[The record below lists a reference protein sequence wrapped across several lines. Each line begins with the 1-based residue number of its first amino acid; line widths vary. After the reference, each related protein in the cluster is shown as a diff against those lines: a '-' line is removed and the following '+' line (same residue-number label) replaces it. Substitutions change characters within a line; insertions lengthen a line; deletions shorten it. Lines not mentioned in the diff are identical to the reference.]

1 MRFWELKEK
10 EVINCKDGK
19 RLGYVTD
26 LEFDECSGQICR
38 LFVPAK
44 GKLLG
49 CMGKTSEY
57 HIEYKDISKIGKD
70 ILLVNIDEKNRLKPC
85 KD

>member
-19 RLGYVTD
+19 RLGYVAD
-26 LEFDECSGQICR
+26 LEFDECTGQICR

-44 GKLLG
+44 GKLFG
-49 CMGKTSEY
+49 CMGKTNEY
-57 HIEYKDISKIGKD
+57 SIEYRDIVKIGKD
-70 ILLVNIDEKNRLKPC
+70 ILLVNIEEKKQLKPC
-85 KD
+85 KN